1 MKLFCFDIDD
11 TLLDKDKVFRKATI
25 AAIRKKQNEGNAVC
39 IASGRPF
46 SGIAPYLAPLSKTNL
61 FVVGF
66 NGAALYECYG
76 SLLYQN
82 GMPFSVF
89 LSFYKEHSKLLSEG
103 VSMYC
108 YTGNEVCSFEDSE
121 AIHYE
126 NRMNNAPMRILSD
139 RPLDD
144 NAPIMK
150 FMVASDIHEKVDAVE
165 KEKGS
170 YSFLHTVRS
179 APCFFEFTKLG
190 VDKSSAI
197 EVLRLHLGIE
207 NKLDVVTFGD
217 AGNDYLM
224 LKDYYGVAMGNATES
239 CKEVAKKV
247 TKTCKEDGVAYA
259 LEHYF

>member
-11 TLLDKDKVFRKATI
+11 TLLDKDKVFRRATI
-25 AAIRKKQNEGNAVC
+25 EAIRKKQSEGCAIC

-46 SGIAPYLAPLSKTNL
+46 SGIAPYLEPLFKTNL

-66 NGAALYECYG
+66 NGAALYKCDG
-76 SLLYQN
+76 TLLYQN

-89 LSFYKEHSKLLSEG
+89 RDFYNGHRQLLSKD

-108 YTGNEVCSFEDSE
+108 YTDREVCSFEESE
-121 AIHYE
+121 AIRYE
-126 NRMNNAPMRILSD
+126 NRMNHAPIRLLLD
-139 RPLDD
+139 RPL
-144 NAPIMK
+144 NEEAPIMK
-150 FMVASDIHEKVDAVE
+150 FMVASDIYEKVDSVE
-165 KEKGS
+165 KEKDK

-197 EVLRLHLGIE
+197 EVLRLYLGIE
-207 NKLDVVTFGD
+207 NKLDVATFGD

-224 LKDYYGVAMGNATES
+224 LKDYYGVAMGNATAS
-239 CKEVAKKV
+239 CQEVAKKV
-247 TKTCKEDGVAYA
+247 TLTCKEDGVAYA